1 MTEKILEAFAE
12 NTLYAMPVKENRT
25 PEYQKACD
33 KAYSLVDELEGKLSR
48 EEKELLDKT
57 LDAIS
62 AEQEICLKERLIRGF
77 CLGVLMMM
85 EVLERK
91 DDYFPDE

>member
-1 MTEKILEAFAE
+1 MKGKILEAFAD
-12 NTLYAMPVKENRT
+12 NTLYAMPVKENRST
-25 PEYQKACD
+25 EYQEACD
-33 KAYSLVDELEGKLSR
+33 KAYNLVDELEGKLDR
-48 EEKELLDKT
+48 EEKGLLDKT

-62 AEQEICLKERLIRGF
+62 AEQEICLKERFIRGF
-77 CLGVLMMM
+77 CLGILMMT